1 MMRTIL
7 IAAAIA
13 FVLTAVTGKPI
24 IRWLQKEKFGQKILE
39 IGPKWHMN
47 KQYTPT
53 MGGFMFMLGITVSML
68 AVGALL
74 GVFGWGMQGIG
85 FFSVL
90 LLALAYGCVGFVD
103 DWAKIKK
110 KENAGLTPKQKLILQ
125 VVVAGVFI
133 SLVRLSGLLP
143 GGANG
148 AVALPIPGTGVELHL
163 PWIVY
168 MLFAIFAIVA
178 ENNAVNLTDGID
190 GLAAG
195 VTLPVSIFFLAVGVV
210 SNNLPVVVFSAALA
224 GGLAGFLIFNFNPA
238 KVFMGDTGSLFL
250 GGAVAGLAFACD
262 MPIVLVLVGLIYVV
276 ETLSDIIQVAYY
288 KKTKKPVL
296 DENGNPVRD
305 KNGNI
310 RMEGKRIFKKAP
322 IHHHFQ
328 VSGWS
333 EKKIVFVFGGITIL
347 MCILA
352 YIGVMPRY

>member
-1 MMRTIL
+1 MNTQVLLIIVLGSLFASFL
-7 IAAAIA
+7 IAALI
-13 FVLTAVTGKPI
+13 GKPLI
-24 IRWLQKEKFGQKILE
+24 GYLHRMNFGQHILSYVPE
-39 IGPKWHMN
+39 HAGKAN
-47 KQYTPT
+47 TPT
-53 MGGFMFMLGITVSML
+53 MGGFMFIISITVTVIAVNLIWVRPLDIQAFTVL
-68 AVGALL
+68 ALSLCYGL
-74 GVFGWGMQGIG
+74 IG
-85 FFSVL
+85 FI
-90 LLALAYGCVGFVD
+90 D
-103 DWAKIKK
+103 DSTKIRK
-110 KENAGLTPKQKLILQ
+110 KENAGLTSGQKFALQLVLALIFLT
-125 VVVAGVFI
+125 VLHRG
-133 SLVRLSGLLP
+133 GYLLP
-143 GGANG
+143 SFY
-148 AVALPIPGTGVELHL
+148 IPFFNVSLDL
-163 PWIVY
+163 PWLVY
-168 MLFAIFAIVA
+168 VVIAAFILVGC
-178 ENNAVNLTDGID
+178 NNAVNLTDGID

-210 SNNLPVVVFSAALA
+210 SNNLPVIVFSAALA